1 MYKSIFLSSL
11 FIAVAFLQSCGGD
24 KKSENAAENAENAP
38 KTSPKTVNN
47 RVFGVARIEPEDGIV
62 DITAGTSGKILA
74 VTMHDGEAITKGK
87 TLLVIDENV
96 ENQQLAQA
104 KSRLTP
110 QQAAIASQ
118 RANVEVLQTRL
129 RSAREVAQRN
139 KTLYEGKV
147 GTKPAWDDSRYEVE
161 RLEKEVAAA
170 NAQVAQA
177 DSRMTE
183 LQADVKYY
191 QTVLGQKKVF
201 APSNGKLLKVNAKAG
216 EYAQPTMKIA
226 EFAPAGS
233 LVAKTEVDEIYA
245 DRIVLGQKAFLLS
258 QTSGD
263 TIATGKVSFAAD
275 YLKAKSLFKDQS
287 TEQED
292 RRIREVHIKIDD
304 AKKLLIGSRV
314 DCIINF

>member
-1 MYKSIFLSSL
+1 MYKSILLFLSL
-11 FIAVAFLQSCGGD
+11 ALLQSCGGGE
-24 KKSENAAENAENAP
+24 KNEKTAETPESKPETSA
-38 KTSPKTVNN
+38 KTTNS

-62 DITAGTSGKILA
+62 DITAGTSGKILSVA
-74 VTMHDGEAITKGK
+74 VHDGETVTKGK
-87 TLLVIDENV
+87 TLMLIDENV
-96 ENQQLAQA
+96 ENTQLAQA

-110 QQAAIASQ
+110 QQAAISVQ
-118 RANVEVLQTRL
+118 RANVDVLQMRL
-129 RSAREVAQRN
+129 RNAREVVQRN
-139 KTLYEGKV
+139 KALYDGKA
-147 GTKPAWDDSRYEVE
+147 GTKQAVDDSRYEVE

-170 NAQVAQA
+170 EAQVTQA

-191 QTVLGQKKVF
+191 QTVLGQKKVV
-201 APSNGKLLKVNAKAG
+201 APSNGKLLKVNAKTG

-233 LVAKTEVDEIYA
+233 IVAKTEVDEIYA
-245 DRIVLGQKAFLLS
+245 DRIVIGQKAFLLS

-263 TIATGKVSFAAD
+263 TIATGKVSFTAD

-314 DCIINF
+314 DCIIQF